1 MIEILK
7 GEFFW
12 GVIVGLLLSFFGG
25 WVLAKFTISLTQ
37 FHHKKMVVK
46 FCIDTIKN
54 LQNII
59 KEMDSMR
66 DRTKAIHLDF
76 LALIDVEIGVY
87 GRNREHLI
95 HLTEPTRDQV
105 RKFMNDCAVKKA
117 EIVWKLSQYYQL
129 DSLANQVQAQGRGP
143 EAQRIRTDSSVP
155 LADAQK
161 AADRLAAIGNGVSQL
176 LTDLS
181 KL

>member
-1 MIEILK
+1 MMEILK

-12 GVIVGLLLSFFGG
+12 GIVVGLFLSLLGAYA
-25 WVLAKFTISLTQ
+25 LAKFNVSLTQ
-37 FHHKKMVVK
+37 NHQKQVVVK
-46 FCIDTIKN
+46 FVIDTIKN

-59 KEMDSMR
+59 NEMDSTR
-66 DRTKAIHLDF
+66 DRTKAIHHDF

-95 HLTEPTRDQV
+95 HLPEPTRNEV

-117 EIVWKLSQYYQL
+117 EIVSKLGQFYQL
-129 DSLANQVQAQGRGP
+129 DSLANQILAAGRGP
-143 EAQRIRTDSSVP
+143 EAQRKRIDSEAP

-161 AADRLAAIGNGVSQL
+161 AADKLVTIANGVSGL